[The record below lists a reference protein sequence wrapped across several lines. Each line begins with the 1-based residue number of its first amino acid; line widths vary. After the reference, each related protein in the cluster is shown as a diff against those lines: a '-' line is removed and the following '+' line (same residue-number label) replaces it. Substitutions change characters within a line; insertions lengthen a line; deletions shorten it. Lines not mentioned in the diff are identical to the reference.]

1 MHKNTNIRYTVGRLI
16 ITFDDTKY
24 QGYCVLL
31 QNLKNIYPQNC
42 KIVHKF
48 LLLSIC
54 SSSTIFSQNILF
66 KACFKNP
73 QNFISSKI
81 SRPTIL
87 ATVFISLELII

>member
-1 MHKNTNIRYTVGRLI
+1 MHKNTRYTVGRLI

-48 LLLSIC
+48 LLLHPQQYFHK
-54 SSSTIFSQNILF
+54 IFCLKHVLKIL
-66 KACFKNP
+66 KILYP
-73 QNFISSKI
+73 QK
-81 SRPTIL
+81 
-87 ATVFISLELII
+87 